1 MMEASPVHRRPRNG
15 FSLIEVLVAV
25 ALLAVILLALFS
37 LVSIGV
43 QRAYSGKKMTQ
54 ASIVAQ
60 AAMER
65 ANVYEAHT
73 LLGGTTAG
81 SEVTQTWTKT
91 GTADA
96 DVTPAAVNGTSAEA
110 IERDAWRKI
119 LKDADLPAEPG
130 KPATLKVTV
139 TATPTAPPATTAA
152 TFGNAALERVV
163 VELKW
168 YEWGTRERTVRLQ
181 SLNLRDK
188 P

>member
-73 LLGGTTAG
+73 LLGATATA

-96 DVTPAAVNGTSAEA
+96 DTTPADVTGTNAEA
-110 IERDAWRKI
+110 IERNAWRKI
-119 LKDADLPAEPG
+119 LKDADLPAETD

-139 TATPTAPPATTAA
+139 TAMPAAS
-152 TFGNAALERVV
+152 TFGNAAMERIVV
-163 VELKW
+163 DLTW
-168 YEWGTRERTVRLQ
+168 YEWGTRERKVRLQ